1 MKVRT
6 ILSVS
11 KLFLNFV
18 FPGSFRYGSV
28 PSRGTSDCH
37 GWSPRRSHENEFD
50 KDTLITS
57 RAEIYGN

>member
-18 FPGSFRYGSV
+18 FLPGFFRYDSV
-28 PSRGTSDCH
+28 PSGGTSDCH
-37 GWSPRRSHENEFD
+37 GWSPRWSHENEFD
-50 KDTLITS
+50 KDRLITN
-57 RAEIYGN
+57 RAESLR